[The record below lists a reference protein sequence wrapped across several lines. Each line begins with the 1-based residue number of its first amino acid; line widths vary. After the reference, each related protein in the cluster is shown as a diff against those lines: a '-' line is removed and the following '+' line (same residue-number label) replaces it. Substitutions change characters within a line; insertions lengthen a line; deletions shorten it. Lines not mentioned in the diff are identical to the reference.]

1 MSSTPSNADITG
13 EESDIVE
20 MWMHIDKTRWVA
32 GAMAGIFAGLV
43 MMGVAMVFSVVGGM
57 EFWFPVKF
65 VAVPFLG
72 ASAME
77 YGMQMGAIVTGLVF
91 HFLLSIVLGMIYA
104 HFTITNKFWPLMGA
118 GFTWGTFSWIFMNNL
133 FIQAFRDISAIH
145 VSKGAAFFVDLAFG
159 FSLVSVAM
167 FDRMLRGKN

>member
-1 MSSTPSNADITG
+1 MSTHSQADVTG

-32 GAMAGIFAGLV
+32 GAMAGVFAGIA
-43 MMGVAMVFSVVGGM
+43 MMAVAMLFSVMGGL
-57 EFWFPVKF
+57 EFWFPVKL

-72 ASAME
+72 ADAME
-77 YGMQMGAIVTGLVF
+77 IGMHMGAIVTGLVF
-91 HFLLSIVLGMIYA
+91 HFLLAVVLGVIYA

-133 FIQAFRDISAIH
+133 FIQAFRDVSAVQIP
-145 VSKGAAFFVDLAFG
+145 KGPALFVDLAFG
-159 FSLVSVAM
+159 FALVSVSM
-167 FDRMLRGKN
+167 FDRMLRK